1 MSLLDEINKGRKEI
15 FTDAYPMSIG
25 ELVNMYRDGEIEINP
40 EFQRFYRWSELQKV
54 RLIES
59 ILLGIPLP
67 SIFVSQREDGVWEL
81 VDGLQRTSTILSF
94 MGELMDEHKQKMTPL
109 KLKGTNY
116 LPAMEGMTWTN
127 DDKTLEIEDS
137 IKRIFKREKIEVK
150 IVKKESDSQTK
161 YELFQRLNTGGSEL
175 SRQEVRNCLMI
186 MLDRETYIMIDELS
200 KFPPF
205 VSCIN
210 LTERLFEERYDMEL
224 CLRSISL
231 YKSIKRDIK
240 IDYLKLTDMG
250 DFLDEATTEI
260 TKLDIIEKSKL
271 IKEFNDAFTLINK
284 TLHENAFR
292 KYSDGIY
299 KGNFSIALFEAI
311 SISAFL
317 LLDLLKANVLNDLEV
332 EHKLITISQEIPG
345 MDDFKKYSGSG
356 VRASSRIPRI
366 LGLVME
372 LCK

>member
-1 MSLLDEINKGRKEI
+1 MSLIEEINKGRKEI

-59 ILLGIPLP
+59 IFLGIPLP
-67 SIFVSQREDGVWEL
+67 SIFVSQRDDGVWEL

-94 MGELMDEHKQKMTPL
+94 MGELENDKKEKTPPM
-109 KLKGTNY
+109 KLKGTSY
-116 LPAMEGMTWTN
+116 LPSMEGMSWTSET
-127 DDKTLEIEDS
+127 KSLEIDDS

-186 MLDRETYIMIDELS
+186 MLDRETYVTIDNLS
-200 KFPPF
+200 NSKDF
-205 VSCIN
+205 VNCIN
-210 LTERLFEERYDMEL
+210 LTERLVDERYDMEL

-231 YKSIKRDIK
+231 YLSIHKK
-240 IDYLKLTDMG
+240 IDSDYSKMTDLG
-250 DFLDEATTEI
+250 DFLDQSTTEI
-260 TKLDIIEKSKL
+260 TKLDQKSKDEIVL
-271 IKEFNDAFTLINK
+271 KFEKTFSFIN
-284 TLHENAFR
+284 TCLQENAFR
-292 KYSDGIY
+292 KFSNGSY
-299 KGNFSIALFEAI
+299 KGSFSIALFETI

-317 LLDLLKANVLNDLEV
+317 LLDKVESKKLTLRKAKDSII
-332 EHKLITISQEIPG
+332 KISQEVSS
-345 MDDFKKYSGSG
+345 MDDFKRNSGSG
-356 VRASSRIPRI
+356 VRASSRIPKI
-366 LGLVME
+366 LHLAME